1 MSTSTQSRLDRTL
14 SVVTYAV
21 SLFLFVMAWTT
32 VDATYA
38 VPSAARPVIAA
49 VAALP
54 LVAILTNPLLGW
66 AISATGAL
74 ILPRVCPP
82 IDGAFPWSMV
92 HVLVLLALLIVVIL
106 RRSLAAAAL
115 AGLSTG
121 VSLLAASPGQQG
133 AGFAIGM
140 TTMAL
145 IGLLVRELFGSRRQL
160 ATQREI
166 TEVERARRLVLEE
179 RARIARDL
187 HDVIAH
193 HMSIVVVQAQSA
205 SYRLSSVTEETK
217 AEFDAI
223 GTNVRAGLNE
233 MRSVLDVL
241 RCDNELA
248 ELDPQ
253 PGIGGVRE
261 LIENSRRAGVDLSFK
276 VFGDPPTTSEM
287 AGVVLYRIVQESL
300 ANAVRH
306 SPGAPVTVT
315 MEHGT
320 DATTVIVRN
329 GPATVPVSTGTTS
342 NGTGIAGMR
351 ERVASI
357 GGMLDARRLADGGF
371 AVHARIPASLPV
383 TPEPCA

>member
-1 MSTSTQSRLDRTL
+1 MTRSRLDRTL
-14 SVVTYAV
+14 SVASYAV
-21 SLFLFVMAWTT
+21 SLFLFAMACAT

-38 VPSAARPVIAA
+38 VPSGARPVIAA
-49 VAALP
+49 VTALP
-54 LVAILTNPLLGW
+54 MVAIRPNPLLGW
-66 AISATGAL
+66 AISACGAL
-74 ILPRVCPP
+74 VLPLVCPLV
-82 IDGAFPWSMV
+82 DGTFPWQMV
-92 HVLVLLALLIVVIL
+92 HVAVLTTLLVAVVV
-106 RRSLAAAAL
+106 RCSLAAAAV

-121 VSLLAASPGQQG
+121 LALLAAAPGQTG

-140 TTMAL
+140 TAMAL
-145 IGLLVRELFGSRRQL
+145 IGLLVRELVGSRRQL
-160 ATQREI
+160 ASQRGI
-166 TEVERARRLVLEE
+166 TEEERARRLVLEE

-205 SYRLSSVTEETK
+205 SYRLTSVTEETK

-223 GTNVRAGLNE
+223 GANVRASLNE
-233 MRSVLDVL
+233 VRTVLGVL
-241 RCDNELA
+241 HCDDELV
-248 ELDPQ
+248 ELSPQ
-253 PGIGGVRE
+253 PGIAGVRE
-261 LIENSRRAGVDLSFK
+261 LIENSRRAGVDLSLSI
-276 VFGDPPTTSEM
+276 FGDPPAASEM

-329 GPATVPVSTGTTS
+329 GPAAVSESAGAAS
-342 NGTGIAGMR
+342 NGSGIAGMR

-357 GGMLDARRLADGGF
+357 GGTLDARRLADGGF

-383 TPEPCA
+383 TSGPRP

>member
-1 MSTSTQSRLDRTL
+1 MTRSRLDRTL
-14 SVVTYAV
+14 SVASYAV
-21 SLFLFVMAWTT
+21 SLFLFAMAWAT

-38 VPSAARPVIAA
+38 VPSGARPVIAA
-49 VAALP
+49 VTALP
-54 LVAILTNPLLGW
+54 LVAIRANPLLGW
-66 AISATGAL
+66 AISACGAL
-74 ILPRVCPP
+74 VLPLACPP
-82 IDGAFPWSMV
+82 VDGTFPWQMV
-92 HVLVLLALLIVVIL
+92 HVAVLTTLLVAVIV
-106 RRSLAAAAL
+106 RCSLAAAAI

-121 VSLLAASPGQQG
+121 VALLAAAPGQTG

-140 TTMAL
+140 TAMAL
-145 IGLLVRELFGSRRQL
+145 IGLLVRELVGSRRQL
-160 ATQREI
+160 ASQRGI
-166 TEVERARRLVLEE
+166 TEEERARRVVLEE

-205 SYRLSSVTEETK
+205 SYRLTSVTEETK

-223 GTNVRAGLNE
+223 GANVRASLNE
-233 MRSVLDVL
+233 VRTVLGVL
-241 RCDNELA
+241 HCDDELV
-248 ELDPQ
+248 ELSPQ
-253 PGIGGVRE
+253 PGIAGVRE
-261 LIENSRRAGVDLSFK
+261 LIENSRRAGVDLSLSI
-276 VFGDPPTTSEM
+276 FGDPPAASEM

-329 GPATVPVSTGTTS
+329 GPAAVSESAGAAS
-342 NGTGIAGMR
+342 NGSGIAGMR

-357 GGMLDARRLADGGF
+357 GGTLDARRLADGGF
-371 AVHARIPASLPV
+371 EVHARIPASLPV
-383 TPEPCA
+383 TSEPCP

>member
-1 MSTSTQSRLDRTL
+1 MTRSRLDRIL
-14 SVVTYAV
+14 SVVSYAV
-21 SLFLFVMAWTT
+21 SLFLFAMAWAT

-38 VPSAARPVIAA
+38 VPSGARPVIAA
-49 VAALP
+49 VTALP
-54 LVAILTNPLLGW
+54 MVAIRPNPLLGW
-66 AISATGAL
+66 AISACGAL
-74 ILPRVCPP
+74 VLPLACPP
-82 IDGAFPWSMV
+82 VDGTFPWQMV
-92 HVLVLLALLIVVIL
+92 HVAVLTTLLVAVVV
-106 RRSLAAAAL
+106 RCSLAAAAV

-121 VSLLAASPGQQG
+121 LALLAAAPGQTG

-140 TTMAL
+140 TAMAL
-145 IGLLVRELFGSRRQL
+145 IGLLVRELVGSRRQL
-160 ATQREI
+160 ASQRGI
-166 TEVERARRLVLEE
+166 TEEERARRLVLEE

-205 SYRLSSVTEETK
+205 SYRLTSVTEETK

-223 GTNVRAGLNE
+223 GANVRASLNE
-233 MRSVLDVL
+233 VRTVLGVL
-241 RCDNELA
+241 RCDDELV
-248 ELDPQ
+248 ELGPQ
-253 PGIGGVRE
+253 PGIAGVRE
-261 LIENSRRAGVDLSFK
+261 LIENSRRAGVDLSLSI
-276 VFGDPPTTSEM
+276 FGDPPAVSEM

-320 DATTVIVRN
+320 DATTVTVRN
-329 GPATVPVSTGTTS
+329 GPAAVPESAGTTS
-342 NGTGIAGMR
+342 SGSGIAGMR

-357 GGMLDARRLADGGF
+357 GGTLDARRLADGGF

-383 TPEPCA
+383 TSGPRP